1 MVFIDPRPDFE
12 RHPFITIAIP
22 TFNRASWLHD
32 CVASGLSQTYRN
44 FEIVVS
50 DNASTDDTQE
60 VLKQLSD
67 PRLRVI
73 RQQNNV
79 GFIPNWNACL
89 THARGEYIIFVSDDD
104 RIAPYMLE
112 RCVDLIAEDPT
123 ISVVM
128 AICDT
133 HLASRH
139 RTRPGQIST
148 RLRTGIRNGTDILA
162 EYLRDHIDI
171 AMTSI
176 MLRTDALRAAG
187 GFITTLP
194 HACDVAAWAP
204 LLLLGK
210 AGFINEACATYTV
223 HNETQSLT
231 LGIDQ
236 VLRDGWHVANLI
248 SEKAYQLVVEPAK
261 CQVIKRHARRCFA
274 RRGAL
279 VLLRFRAAG
288 GRWKDML
295 QVAWRFRRELSYIGI
310 SIFGIAKPIAACFLP
325 NSIIS
330 LIRRIKRLGQETC
343 KANATMP

>member
-1 MVFIDPRPDFE
+1 MIFIDPKPDFE
-12 RHPFITIAIP
+12 RHPLITIAIP

-50 DNASTDDTQE
+50 DNASIDNTQE
-60 VLKQLSD
+60 VLKQFSD

-89 THARGEYIIFVSDDD
+89 AHAKGEYIIFVSDDD
-104 RIAPYMLE
+104 RIAPYLLE
-112 RCVDLIAEDPT
+112 RCIELIAQDPT
-123 ISVVM
+123 IPVVM

-133 HLASRH
+133 HLVSRH
-139 RTRPGQIST
+139 RTRPGQISAQ
-148 RLRTGIRNGTDILA
+148 LRTGVCSGAEILI
-162 EYLRDHIDI
+162 EYLRDRIDV

-176 MLRTDALRAAG
+176 MLRTAALRAAG

-204 LLLLGK
+204 LLLVGK
-210 AGFINEACATYTV
+210 AGFVNEACATYTV
-223 HNETQSLT
+223 HSEIQSLT

-236 VLRDGWHVANLI
+236 VMRDGWRVADLI
-248 SEKAYQLVVEPAK
+248 SVKADQLVADLAER
-261 CQVIKRHARRCFA
+261 QVIKKQVRRCFA

-288 GRWKDML
+288 GRWKDVL
-295 QVAWRFRRELSYIGI
+295 QGAWRFRRELSHIGP
-310 SIFGIAKPIAACFLP
+310 SILGLAKPIAICFLP
-325 NSIIS
+325 NSVIS
-330 LIRRIKRLGQETC
+330 LIRQMRRPGQQDT
-343 KANATMP
+343 